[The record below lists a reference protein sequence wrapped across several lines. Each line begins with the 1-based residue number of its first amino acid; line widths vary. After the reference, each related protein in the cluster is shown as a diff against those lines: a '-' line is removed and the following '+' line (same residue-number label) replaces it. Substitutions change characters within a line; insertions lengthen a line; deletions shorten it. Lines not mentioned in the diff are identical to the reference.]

1 VELLNAD
8 FDFRPYDIYRIDHKL
23 DRARF
28 PKMPM
33 RKDKLVRDYF
43 GDQVFITTSG
53 HFSTPALVC
62 AMGEIGSQSIM
73 FSIDYPFESIPNAC
87 AWWDE
92 HVSVNQHDLV
102 NMGRNI
108 VLKVL
113 PRLTEE
119 PHNLKIMTPAECQVG
134 GLREGKVTYGM
145 YNEDWSRR
153 LVKQ

>member
-1 VELLNAD
+1 
-8 FDFRPYDIYRIDHKL
+8 
-23 DRARF
+23 
-28 PKMPM
+28 
-33 RKDKLVRDYF
+33 
-43 GDQVFITTSG
+43 
-53 HFSTPALVC
+53 
-62 AMGEIGSQSIM
+62 MGEIGSQSIM

-102 NMGRNI
+102 NMGRNN

-119 PHNLKIMTPAECQVG
+119 PHNLKTMTPAECQVG